1 MKYLNFMTYT
11 FFTFTFFIAL
21 LVSPGCSSTNSKSS
35 EMEGVKIGTQI
46 WMRKNLDIPADNSC
60 CPEEKYKS
68 YGCLYTWH
76 DAVRLS
82 NQIEGWR
89 LPTAEDWRVLEEY
102 LGSPASEAKSA
113 NRSGGDRLKEI
124 DAFNVF
130 PGQCEDDNTVYY
142 FQERA
147 MYWALDTVAYTEG
160 YLAITKSLYNKG
172 MEMKL
177 DKIYHAYSPLNLRK
191 SVRLIKE

>member
-1 MKYLNFMTYT
+1 MKYCNAVIYAFCI
-11 FFTFTFFIAL
+11 FFVVL
-21 LVSPGCSSTNSKSS
+21 GCSNTEDKSS
-35 EMEGVKIGTQI
+35 EEAGVKIGTQI
-46 WMRKNLDIPADNSC
+46 WMRKNLDIPTDNSC
-60 CPEEKYKS
+60 CPEEEYKS

-76 DAVRLS
+76 DAVGLS

-89 LPTAEDWRVLEEY
+89 LPTAEDWRILEEY
-102 LGSPASEAKSA
+102 LGSPESEAKSA

-124 DAFNVF
+124 NAFNVF
-130 PGQCEDDNTVYY
+130 PGQCGDDNTVYY

-147 MYWALDTVAYTEG
+147 MYWTLDTVAYTEG

-172 MEMKL
+172 LEMKL
-177 DKIYHAYSPLNLRK
+177 DKIYHAYSPLDLRK